1 MEKRKSNRIETPL
14 PESMIHLIQSFLSA
28 KEAAQTTLLCKSWYD
43 AWLTRP
49 ALAFNQRN
57 FKNQALE
64 EFSKFAVKTMRRYQ
78 DSNLKIESLR
88 LKMQGCTSSSERLAR
103 NLIMDAMKMGATDLK
118 LEFFPT
124 AYTLRSETLLRL
136 SVSGCEI
143 YGHVICPMLKALSLD
158 RVLLK
163 SEDML
168 ADIISCCNLIEEL
181 SLSHSYICTNR
192 CIGLSGKD
200 VPELHKLKRLH
211 LEAVRV
217 DTFLFDLETRFPCL
231 NDLSLVSCHG
241 YGLQAIRVTSFSLQ
255 SISIVQAVAL
265 ELEFEVPNLVVFS
278 YSGLGIPSIS
288 IEARDESESHISI
301 ERHHIETSSWYLDL
315 KKLLAQLNQSRIN
328 LTISIVGS
336 QPRGIADVDDFQ
348 AVAKPVSVE
357 KLRLEANYDAR
368 CILIGLFG
376 ICRPK
381 FVTHCWLGRSW
392 WKLDDQSI
400 RNLCESLIGP
410 NCEQYVF
417 GQFDLKEVN
426 MEVYDDDAAEWRP
439 LLLQDEI
446 PNQRKSRFHLKW

>member
-1 MEKRKSNRIETPL
+1 MEKRKSKRIETPL

-28 KEAAQTTLLCKSWYD
+28 KEAARTTLLSKSWYD

-49 ALAFNQRN
+49 ALAFNQRD

-103 NLIMDAMKMGATDLK
+103 NLIVDAMKMGATDLK

-124 AYTLRSETLLRL
+124 AYTLCSETLLRL

-143 YGHVICPMLKALSLD
+143 YGHVICPMLMALSLD
-158 RVLLK
+158 RVLLN

-181 SLSHSYICTNR
+181 SLSHSYICTDR

-211 LEAVRV
+211 LEAVRA

-231 NDLSLVSCHG
+231 NDLSLVSCYG

-278 YSGLGIPSIS
+278 YSDVPIPSIS
-288 IEARDESESHISI
+288 IKARGEWESHISI
-301 ERHHIETSSWYLDL
+301 ERYHIVTSSWHLHL
-315 KKLLAQLNQSRIN
+315 QKLLTQLNPSRIN
-328 LTISIVGS
+328 LAINMVGS
-336 QPRGIADVDDFQ
+336 RPCRIADDFE

-357 KLRLEANYDAR
+357 KLRLEAKYDAR
-368 CILIGLFG
+368 CILIGLFC

-392 WKLDDQSI
+392 WKLDNQSI
-400 RNLCESLIGP
+400 KSLREKLMGP
-410 NCEQYVF
+410 NCEQDM
-417 GQFDLKEVN
+417 FDLKEVN

-439 LLLQDEI
+439 LLLQDAI